1 MIKIYIILFC
11 LFSFNLAAEVIQKLE
26 VKGNERISKE
36 TIRVYGEI
44 NIGEDFSPFELN
56 EITKNLYKTNFFETI
71 DLSLSKGVLEISV
84 KEYPTINS
92 ISFQG
97 EKRKDIRKTIL
108 EKLELKEKGSF
119 IENNLAQ
126 DIEIIKK
133 LYSSIGYNFSTVEAK
148 IERFDNN
155 RINLIF
161 LHISFLFVKV
171 KNIKENEHY
180 KLFSQRIFDLIFKQI
195 ELNLREI
202 GHGDVMVNKKMKLLV
217 KFFYSIL
224 FDCENYRDKKPNEK
238 SLIINKYL
246 TINNVN
252 KSNNT
257 DDIVKYFDKYE
268 AFCLDLSSD
277 SVLKGEINFN
287 I

>member
-1 MIKIYIILFC
+1 MFNKSKQNNNENILYNKILTLSRNKLFYSK
-11 LFSFNLAAEVIQKLE
+11 LNLVD
-26 VKGNERISKE
+26 SM
-36 TIRVYGEI
+36 
-44 NIGEDFSPFELN
+44 D
-56 EITKNLYKTNFFETI
+56 
-71 DLSLSKGVLEISV
+71 
-84 KEYPTINS
+84 
-92 ISFQG
+92 
-97 EKRKDIRKTIL
+97 
-108 EKLELKEKGSF
+108 
-119 IENNLAQ
+119 
-126 DIEIIKK
+126 
-133 LYSSIGYNFSTVEAK
+133 
-148 IERFDNN
+148 N

-246 TINNVN
+246 AINNVN